1 MSKNYKEMTQE
12 ELEKELVGIVK
23 RNYEKGILL
32 LDHNFSIKRLRT
44 ITEMQGIVDIDTL
57 ICIMRSME
65 HMPDMKKYFLKDT
78 DKVDFRL
85 IHIMDGKAVELLS
98 FPYFSNRNDK
108 IMRMYLADRL
118 KDRNHEYGKYPIVQ
132 MVNDKFVGTLA
143 VMFYGKES
151 FLDCAEHEDSV
162 RCEKAYGTKD
172 IYLEAA
178 NRLVESRYGVK
189 AS

>member
-1 MSKNYKEMTQE
+1 MSKDYKQMSQE
-12 ELEKELVGIVK
+12 ELENEMAEIVK
-23 RNYEKGILL
+23 RNYEKGMLL
-32 LDHNFSIKRLRT
+32 LDHNFSLKT
-44 ITEMQGIVDIDTL
+44 IRELTEISDVIDIDKL
-57 ICIMRSME
+57 IIIMRSME

-85 IHIMDGKAVELLS
+85 IRIMDGKAVELLS
-98 FPYFSNRNDK
+98 FQYFSNRNDK

-118 KDRNHEYGKYPIVQ
+118 KDRNHEYGEYPIVQ

-178 NRLVESRYGVK
+178 NRLVESKYGVK

>member
-1 MSKNYKEMTQE
+1 MSKDYKEMAQE
-12 ELEKELVGIVK
+12 ELENEMVEVIK
-23 RNYEKGILL
+23 RNYDKGILL
-32 LDHNFSIKRLRT
+32 LDHNFSIRT
-44 ITEMQGIVDIDTL
+44 IKKITEMSDVVNIDAL
-57 ICIMRSME
+57 ISIMRSMK
-65 HMPDMKKYFLKDT
+65 HVPDMRKHFLKDT

-85 IHIMDGKAVELLS
+85 ITITDGKAVELLS
-98 FPYFSNRNDK
+98 FSHFSNRQDK
-108 IMRMYLADRL
+108 IMQMYLTDRL
-118 KDRNHEYGKYPIVQ
+118 KDRNHEYGEYPIVQ

-151 FLDCAEHEDSV
+151 FLDCAEHEDSA

-178 NRLVESRYGVK
+178 NRLIESRYGVK